1 MAKMRDMDV
10 RAYAVKEAAARY
22 FGHLA
27 GEIEFAGQ
35 NTVAMPIMVDVNGDG
50 NPVEVWVTAQLTV
63 KQWKPYNVRGVAHS
77 PYDPF
82 EAEAEWQR
90 ELGVRAQKAA
100 DREAAKARKAAKK
113 AKVEKEGE

>member
-10 RAYAVKEAAARY
+10 RAYAVKEAAVRY
-22 FGHLA
+22 FGHLE

-63 KQWKPYNVRGVAHS
+63 KQWKPYNARGVEHS

-90 ELGVRAQKAA
+90 ELAVRAQKAA
-100 DREAAKARKAAKK
+100 DREAAKAKKAAKK
-113 AKVEKEGE
+113 EKA